1 MRLTVAAVGRAPRAG
16 PLTDL
21 FEEYRR
27 RCPWPIRLVEV
38 ATRSRLPPERIKAEE
53 ARLLLEAVPAGAPVV
68 ALDER
73 GANLASEALAARL
86 GAWRDSGRRDVACLI
101 GGPEGLDP
109 AVLERADLTLAF
121 GAATWP
127 HLLVRVMLAEQLYRA
142 ATILAGHPYHRA

>member
-1 MRLTVAAVGRAPRAG
+1 VRLTLVAVGRARPG
-16 PLTDL
+16 PLTEL

-38 ATRSRLPPERIKAEE
+38 AARSRLAPERARAEE
-53 ARLLLEAVPAGAPVV
+53 ARLLLDAVPAGAPVV
-68 ALDER
+68 ALDGR
-73 GANLASEALAARL
+73 GANLTSEALAAQL
-86 GAWRDSGRRDVACLI
+86 AAWRDSGRREVACVI
-101 GGPEGLDP
+101 GGPEGLDR

-127 HLLVRVMLAEQLYRA
+127 HLLVRVMLAEQIYRA